1 MKNTDELFQ
10 RCCRELGNDVMER
23 ELAGIL
29 RKHEGLSRRKR
40 SPGRVALAVQQVLR
54 DTGGEPRARITAT
67 AAIRYSLGPASLYR
81 LLQNLKRHG
90 IHLSGV
96 AVRAEIQ
103 RQKKG
108 IY

>member
-1 MKNTDELFQ
+1 MKNIEELFH
-10 RCCRELGNDVMER
+10 CCCQELGEDVMER

-29 RKHEGLSRRKR
+29 RKHKGLSRRKR
-40 SPGRVALAVQQVLR
+40 SAGRVALAMQQVLR
-54 DTGGEPRARITAT
+54 ETSGEPRARI
-67 AAIRYSLGPASLYR
+67 AAKAVIRYSLGPASLYR
-81 LLQNLKRHG
+81 LVQGLRGHG

-96 AVRAEIQ
+96 SVQLEIR

>member
-10 RCCRELGNDVMER
+10 RCCRELGEDVMER

-29 RKHEGLSRRKR
+29 RKHEGLSRRQR
-40 SPGRVALAVQQVLR
+40 SPGRVARALQQVLR
-54 DTGGEPRARITAT
+54 DTGGAPPARIAAK
-67 AAIRYSLGPASLYR
+67 AAIGYSLGPASLYR
-81 LLQNLKRHG
+81 LLQSLKSHG

-96 AVRAEIQ
+96 AVHAEIQ